1 VRQNPE
7 RRAALTDA
15 AIRVLGRAGARGLT
29 YRSVE
34 VEAEV
39 PPGTASNYFRNRTDL
54 LQQVAQRIHERARPS
69 EGQLRQ
75 LAGVPPS
82 HQRVVELL
90 QAARRRVLDDRDL
103 HLALLE
109 LRLEATR
116 HQPLRAPLTATVRAD
131 LAANFAFHRAAGLP
145 GDSGDLLLLHLALT
159 GLLLE
164 QLTLPDTLGGAD
176 ADALIAELVGRLV
189 PAAEPQAVAGGSA
202 PASGARH
209 ASPR

>member
-34 VEAEV
+34 AEAEV

-54 LQQVAQRIHERARPS
+54 FQQVAHRIHERARPS

-75 LAGVPPS
+75 LASVPPS
-82 HQRVVELL
+82 HQRIVELL

-116 HQPLRAPLTATVRAD
+116 HQPLRAPLTATVRD
-131 LAANFAFHRAAGLP
+131 DMAANVAFHRAAGLP
-145 GDSGDLLLLHLALT
+145 GDTGDLLLLHLALT

-164 QLTLPDTLGGAD
+164 QLTLPDTLGGVNP
-176 ADALIAELVGRLV
+176 DALIAELVDRLV
-189 PAAEPQAVAGGSA
+189 PAAAPRTVAGE
-202 PASGARH
+202 GAAAVH
-209 ASPR
+209 SPRQG